1 MSATKSVVKHRYFKG
16 ERAQRGAGEYTRY
29 VEYRRGDDREDGK
42 RKFFDRD
49 DAGIEGAK
57 VRELWPEQGK
67 RGPVMHELILSP
79 GLNTVDQQ
87 EYTRE
92 VMDKLSRSK
101 GQELQWYGV
110 EHKNTEHHH
119 IHVLIAG
126 KDAEGR
132 EVRINR
138 NDHKQIKDWGD
149 RYLDREHQL
158 DRYLQR
164 EEERL
169 PITRTYD
176 KDRGDALF
184 DRLLS
189 PEHDGRDM
197 AKSKLQAKELQSDKP
212 PPKAKEWDKERAIAE
227 LSDENKLYRNDQAF
241 TKYSSLEDLKA
252 IDKALQNKEVE
263 RATKE
268 EYAQLKQWIKEKER
282 YGEDFHEN
290 KDRKAFEKSERE
302 RLARREKRD
311 KKREEEKNREANR
324 EFQEFE
330 KAFQKGYQKDWQRSS
345 DLGPKGRQQ
354 RTFELYGR
362 TSDVHANYHMNM
374 NRQRLKDL
382 MERDPEN
389 KERYQKELDEL
400 NQTYREEQKYRDT
413 NRETETPRKGR
424 EQRRMESYGRD
435 SDSHDRYQMDQNR
448 QRLKEAMERDP
459 ENKDRYQQE
468 LDELNKSYREE
479 QKYRETSRDSEPERE
494 RQSDPRKGR
503 EQRRME
509 SFGRGSDAH
518 DQYQMNQNRQ
528 RLKDAMERDPENA
541 EQYQK
546 ELDWLR
552 ESYADQQKDFE
563 RLDLDDIFGRDDREK
578 TDEREK
584 KDEREK
590 GEGERAGDDERK
602 PEDGRDDDK
611 GRTESREESNTQQE
625 DQGVKGEESSQAED
639 APVLE
644 EERELEPDE
653 LQRSEHELDETKD
666 ERTTSDQQIDITEPK
681 PEEVQQLDHLEI
693 EQSIELSDPEPEPKP
708 DEERTNEER
717 GDERQE
723 RHERDDRDD
732 FGR

>member
-1 MSATKSVVKHRYFKG
+1 MSATKTVVKHRYFKG
-16 ERAQRGAGEYTRY
+16 QRAQRGAGEYTRY
-29 VEYRRGDDREDGK
+29 VEYRQGEDREERG
-42 RKFFDRD
+42 RKFFDREET
-49 DAGIEGAK
+49 GIEGAK
-57 VRELWPEQGK
+57 VRELWQEQGK

-138 NDHKQIKDWGD
+138 NDHKQIKAWGD
-149 RYLDREHQL
+149 RYLEREHQL

-169 PITRTYD
+169 PVTRTYD
-176 KDRGDALF
+176 KERGDALF
-184 DRLLS
+184 QQLFADQ
-189 PEHDGRDM
+189 HDDRDM
-197 AKSKLQAKELQSDKP
+197 SKKDLQVKELQVQKP

-227 LSDENKLYRNDQAF
+227 LSDENKLYRNDQVF

-252 IDKALQNKEVE
+252 IDKALQNREVE

-282 YGEDFHEN
+282 FGEEVHEN
-290 KDRKAFEKSERE
+290 RDRKAFEKSEQE
-302 RLARREKRD
+302 RLAKREKRD
-311 KKREEEKNREANR
+311 KKREEEKNKGKQAHR
-324 EFQEFE
+324 EFHEFD
-330 KAFQKGYQKDWQRSS
+330 KNLQKNYQREWHSGGE
-345 DLGPKGRQQ
+345 LGPKGRQQ

-362 TSDVHANYHMNM
+362 TSDVHANYQMNM

-382 MERDPEN
+382 MERYPEN
-389 KERYQKELDEL
+389 KERYQQEL
-400 NQTYREEQKYRDT
+400 NELNKSYREEQKYREI
-413 NRETETPRKGR
+413 NHETETPRKGR
-424 EQRRMESYGRD
+424 EQRQAEAFGRD
-435 SDSHDRYQMDQNR
+435 VGNHGLYHMNQNR
-448 QRLKEAMERDP
+448 ERLKGLMERDP
-459 ENKDRYQQE
+459 ENKERYQQE

-479 QKYRETSRDSEPERE
+479 QKEVNRGRESDSGYGRE
-494 RQSDPRKGR
+494 PRKGR
-503 EQRRME
+503 EQQQIE
-509 SFGRGSDAH
+509 SSGRDSDAH
-518 DQYQMNQNRQ
+518 AQYEMNQHRQ
-528 RLKDAMERDPENA
+528 RLKDAMERDPENK

-563 RLDLDDIFGRDDREK
+563 RLNLDDIFGRDEREK
-578 TDEREK
+578 TEDREK

-602 PEDGRDDDK
+602 PEDGRDGDRD
-611 GRTESREESNTQQE
+611 GAEGREESNTQQE
-625 DQGVKGEESSQAED
+625 DQGVKGDESQQAED
-639 APVLE
+639 APVIE

-653 LQRSEHELDETKD
+653 LQRTDHELEESKD
-666 ERTTSDQQIDITEPK
+666 ERTTPDQQIDITEPK
-681 PEEVQQLDHLEI
+681 PEEQQLDHSEM
-693 EQSIELSDPEPEPKP
+693 EQSLEMPEPEPEPKP
-708 DEERTNEER
+708 DEERTKEDR
-717 GDERQE
+717 DDERQE
-723 RHERDDRDD
+723 RQDRDDRDD